1 MGTFTEN
8 KILKFSCETT
18 LERFINL
25 LCNQLFWQSRGFIV
39 SSMLLGWIWLS
50 QQPTV
55 IKRLPQSFQDC
66 WQHYKETG

>member
-39 SSMLLGWIWLS
+39 
-50 QQPTV
+50 
-55 IKRLPQSFQDC
+55 
-66 WQHYKETG
+66 